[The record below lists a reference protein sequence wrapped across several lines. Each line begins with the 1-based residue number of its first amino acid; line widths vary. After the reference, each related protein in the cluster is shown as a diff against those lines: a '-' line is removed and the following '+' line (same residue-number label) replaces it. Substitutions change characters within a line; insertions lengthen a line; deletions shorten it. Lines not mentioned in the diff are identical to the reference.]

1 MSRHGE
7 SLKEAWD
14 NLENGINQVF
24 ERPKD
29 KQEVGTGATT
39 ETAQKT
45 VNLTRERYMLL
56 YTAVH
61 NFCTQTGRGSAPTR
75 NLTQGGGGGAS
86 LVGSELYNK
95 VIVFLKGHC
104 AMLLQEGL
112 PKVGDDV
119 LQFFSDSWRLYTFSA
134 KVLNNLFAYLNRH
147 WVQRAREEGQKD
159 VFEVYKLTLVIWR
172 ESLFIPLQTQIFE
185 GVMGLIERERNG
197 EKVNTQL
204 IRNITDCF
212 VALGLEED
220 EESDVGG
227 VNGQLAVYKKYFEEG
242 FLQRTEEYYIKESTR
257 FLQENPVTEYMKKA
271 MQRLEQEAT
280 RVVSYLHESTRDDLA
295 KKCEETLIKAHE
307 ERLQGEFQVLLND
320 EKTDDLSRMYL
331 LMARI
336 KDGLTPLREL
346 LEKHVCAQGMAA
358 IEKVED
364 AVNDAKA
371 YVTCLLSVHKRYSDM
386 VETAFQ
392 NDASFVQ
399 ALDRAC
405 KKFVNK
411 NIVTKQAKSTAKS
424 PELLAKYCDSLLKK
438 GNKNAADG
446 GEIEKLLEGV
456 MVVFKYL
463 EDNDV
468 FQKFYSKMLA
478 KRLVYSNSASDDA
491 ESSMISKLK
500 QACGFE
506 WTSKFQ
512 RMFQDV
518 GISKDLMKK
527 FEGTSSTKA
536 IKDFSIMVLTTGSWP
551 FSQQHDEL
559 VLPAVLESC
568 RDKFKIFYLQQHSGR
583 VLKWLFH
590 LSKGELRTTYTVDAK
605 SKKPCQYTLQAN
617 TTQMSILMKYNDTDT
632 YSFDEISASVGI
644 PKESL
649 TGVMEVLCKTKLIT
663 KTDDS
668 YALNMGF
675 KNKKL
680 RVNIN
685 MPIKA
690 EAKAESEQLH
700 KTIDEDRKMLIQ
712 ATVVKIM
719 KTRINMNH
727 TTLITEC
734 ITQLKERFK
743 PKIPM
748 LKKQIDVLM
757 EKGYMARVENTRDQ
771 YQYLA

>member
-1 MSRHGE
+1 MARHGV
-7 SLKEAWD
+7 SLEEAWAD
-14 NLENGINQVF
+14 LHKGIVQVF
-24 ERPKD
+24 ERGGGPPVEPKEEGG
-29 KQEVGTGATT
+29 KQKRVS
-39 ETAQKT
+39 
-45 VNLTRERYMLL
+45 LTRERYMLL

-61 NFCTQTGRGSAPTR
+61 NFCTQTGRGTLAGR
-75 NLTQGGGGGAS
+75 NHQGGAS
-86 LVGSELYNK
+86 LVGSELYHK
-95 VIVFLKGHC
+95 LIDFLQQHC
-104 AMLLQEGL
+104 KMLLQEGM

-119 LQFFSDSWRLYTFSA
+119 LQFFSDSWQLYTFSA

-147 WVQRAREEGQKD
+147 WVPRAREEGQTD
-159 VFEVYKLTLVIWR
+159 VHEVYKLTLVIWR
-172 ESLFIPLQTQIFE
+172 ESLFLPLQTQIFE

-220 EESDVGG
+220 EESEGG
-227 VNGQLAVYKKYFEEG
+227 MNGELTVYKKHFEDA
-242 FLQRTEEYYIKESTR
+242 FLQRTEEYYVKESTA

-271 MQRLEQEAT
+271 MQRLEQEQT

-295 KKCEETLIKAHE
+295 KKCEHTLIKQHE

-320 EKTDDLSRMYL
+320 EKTEDLSRMYQ

-346 LEKHVCAQGMAA
+346 LEAHVCAQGMAA
-358 IEKVED
+358 LGNETD
-364 AVNDAKA
+364 AINDAKA
-371 YVTCLLSVHKRYSDM
+371 YVTCLLGVHKRYSDM
-386 VETAFQ
+386 VEVAFQ

-411 NIVTKQAKSTAKS
+411 NAVTKQAKSTAKS

-446 GEIEKLLEGV
+446 GDVEKLLEGV

-518 GISKDLMKK
+518 KISKDLMKK
-527 FEGTSSTKA
+527 FDGLDGPRA
-536 IKDFSIMVLTTGSWP
+536 IKDFSIMVLTSGSWP
-551 FSQQHDEL
+551 FVQHQEEL
-559 VLPAVLESC
+559 VLPAALESC
-568 RDKFKIFYLQQHSGR
+568 KEKFKMFYIQQHSGR
-583 VLKWLFH
+583 ILKWLYH
-590 LSKGELRTTYTVDAK
+590 LAKGELRTTYTVDAK
-605 SKKPCQYTLQAN
+605 TKKSCQYTLQAN
-617 TTQMSILMKYNDTDT
+617 TDQMSILMKYNDAEV
-632 YSFDEISASVGI
+632 YSFEEISASVGI
-644 PKESL
+644 SQDKLS
-649 TGVMEVLCKTKLIT
+649 GVMEVLCKTKLLT
-663 KTDDS
+663 KDESVVVGGTK
-668 YALNMGF
+668 YTLNKGF

-690 EAKAESEQLH
+690 EAKAETEQLH
-700 KTIDEDRKMLIQ
+700 KAIDEDRKMLIQ
-712 ATVVKIM
+712 ATIVKIM
-719 KTRINMNH
+719 KMRKKMNH
-727 TTLITEC
+727 NSLITEA
-734 ITQLKERFK
+734 ITQLKDRFK

-748 LKKQIDVLM
+748 LKKQVDVLM
-757 EKGYMARVENTRDQ
+757 EKGYMERVEGTRDE